1 MKITEYCDLN
11 TDREF
16 KVAIMK
22 KLSDLKEN
30 PQGQFSELRDK
41 TNE

>member
-16 KVAIMK
+16 KVTIMK
-22 KLSDLKEN
+22 KLSDLKEK